1 MNETK
6 NRFMGLGT
14 TLILLAVYNAVV
26 FVLPFTRGCN
36 FWVGYG
42 FSMLAMLLFAGVGFY
57 VFGKPGFMSKFY
69 RIPLLGVVKRYLV
82 VQLILGFI
90 LMLLD
95 INLIPF
101 NIDFQYGLAL
111 NTILLGLC
119 LMGLITMEAT
129 KDEVER
135 IDAKVKEKVVYI
147 KSLQA
152 DVENLVDKVSDEKT
166 RKALKELAETIQYSV
181 KMSSPQL
188 ASIENKIE
196 GKVMQLV
203 ETVEG
208 ADSDKIM
215 SLCDE
220 LQQLLAERNKKCKLL
235 K

>member
-1 MNETK
+1 MDLTK
-6 NRFMGLGT
+6 NKLMAFAT
-14 TLILLAVYNAVV
+14 TFIFLAVYNVVV
-26 FVLPFTRGCN
+26 FVLPFIKGGN
-36 FWVGYG
+36 FWVGYA
-42 FSMLAMLLFAGVGFY
+42 FSMFAMLLFAGVGFY
-57 VFGKPGFMSKFY
+57 VFDKPGFMSKFY
-69 RIPLLGVVKRYLV
+69 RIPLIGVVKRYLIL
-82 VQLILGFI
+82 QLILGFI
-90 LMLLD
+90 QMILD
-95 INLIPF
+95 SNLIHF
-101 NIDFQYGLAL
+101 DISFQYGLAL
-111 NTILLGLC
+111 NTIFLGLC
-119 LMGLITMEAT
+119 LMGLITIEAT

-135 IDAKVKEKVVYI
+135 VDAKVKEKVVYI
-147 KSLQA
+147 RSLQA
-152 DVENLVDKVSDEKT
+152 DVETLVDKVTDESV
-166 RKALKELAETIQYSV
+166 RKSLKELAETIQYSV